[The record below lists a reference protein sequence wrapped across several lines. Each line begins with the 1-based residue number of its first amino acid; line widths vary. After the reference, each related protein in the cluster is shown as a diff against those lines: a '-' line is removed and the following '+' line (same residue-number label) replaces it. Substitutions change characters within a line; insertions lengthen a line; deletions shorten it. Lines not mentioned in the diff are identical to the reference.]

1 MNRIYDVVIIGA
13 GPAGLSAGLYASR
26 AKLDTLVIEKE
37 SPGGLITG
45 TEEVANYPGSI
56 RDASGSSL
64 VERMLE
70 QTKEFGAELTIDSIV
85 DVDFEG
91 DIKLLK
97 GEKCDYKARA
107 VIVAT
112 GASPRLI
119 GCPGEVEFT
128 GRGVSYCATCDGDF
142 FTGLEVY
149 VVGGGDAA
157 VEEAMHLTKF
167 ARKVTII
174 HRRNELSAA
183 KSIQEKAF
191 KNPKLDFIWNKE
203 VVEIAGEGVVN
214 AITVRDM
221 ESGEETEIKAS
232 EEDMTFGVFVFI
244 GYIPQTTLFKDS
256 LELDGGYIVADSG
269 LKTSVE
275 GVYVAGDCRVT
286 PLRQVITAAADG
298 AVAAVQ
304 AEKYIESVF
313 NS

>member
-1 MNRIYDVVIIGA
+1 MDKIYDVVIIGA

-37 SPGGLITG
+37 RPGGLITG
-45 TEEVANYPGSI
+45 TEDVANYPGSI
-56 RDASGSSL
+56 REASGMTL
-64 VERMLE
+64 TERMLE
-70 QTKEFGAELTIDSIV
+70 QALEFGAELTTDNIT
-85 DVDFEG
+85 DVDFDSE
-91 DIKLLK
+91 IKVLRGEK
-97 GEKCDYKARA
+97 GEYKARA

-112 GASPRLI
+112 GAYPRLI

-157 VEEAMHLTKF
+157 VEEAIHLTKF

-174 HRRNELSAA
+174 HRRDSLRAA
-183 KSIQEKAF
+183 KSIQDKAF
-191 KNPKLDFIWNKE
+191 KNPKIDFIWNSE
-203 VVEIAGEGVVN
+203 VAEIKGEGVVN
-214 AITVRDM
+214 AIVIRNVET
-221 ESGEETEIKAS
+221 GEETEISAS

-244 GYIPQTTLFKDS
+244 GYIPNTGLFEGK
-256 LELDGGYIVADSG
+256 LEMDRDYIVADSG
-269 LKTSVE
+269 MKTSAE

-304 AEKYIESVF
+304 ADKYIESKF

>member
-97 GEKCDYKARA
+97 GEKCDYKSRA